1 MSITSL
7 YNKTTVIKRNKL
19 RVYEENQVNIVEKNL
34 SGTAEKE
41 FRNGVSNGD
50 AKKALR
56 LLLKW
61 IGENP
66 EREGLKETPKRVLKA
81 YKEWFAGYNHN
92 PAEILSKTFED
103 VEGYRELIS
112 LKDVSFHS
120 FCEHHFAPIV
130 GKVHIGYIPNKKVVG
145 LSKLARLIEM
155 FSRRL
160 QVQEKMTAEIG
171 NTLQNHLDC
180 LGVGVVVEAEHH
192 CMCSRGI
199 KKQGSVMKTMH
210 FTGVILNQSENR
222 NEFMRSIS

>member
-1 MSITSL
+1 M
-7 YNKTTVIKRNKL
+7 
-19 RVYEENQVNIVEKNL
+19 NIVEKNL

-41 FRNGVSNGD
+41 FRNGVSNDD
-50 AKKALR
+50 AKKALE

-66 EREGLKETPKRVLKA
+66 QREGLKETPKRVLKA
-81 YKEWFAGYNHN
+81 YKEWFAGYNQN
-92 PAEILSKTFED
+92 PVEILSKTFEE
-103 VEGYRELIS
+103 VEGYKEMIS
-112 LKDVSFHS
+112 LKDVGFHS
-120 FCEHHFAPIV
+120 FCEHHFAPII
-130 GKVHIGYIPNKKVVG
+130 GKVHIGYIPNKRVVG

-155 FSRRL
+155 YARRL

-199 KKQGSVMKTMH
+199 KKQGSLMKTSH
-210 FTGVILNQSENR
+210 FTGIFLNDSDKK

>member
-1 MSITSL
+1 M
-7 YNKTTVIKRNKL
+7 
-19 RVYEENQVNIVEKNL
+19 NIVEKSL

-41 FRNGVSNGD
+41 FRNGVSNDD
-50 AKKALR
+50 AKKALE

-66 EREGLKETPKRVLKA
+66 QREGLKETPKRVLKA
-81 YKEWFAGYNHN
+81 YKEWFAGYNQN
-92 PAEILSKTFED
+92 PVEILSKTFEEID
-103 VEGYRELIS
+103 GYREMIS
-112 LKDVSFHS
+112 LKDVGFHS
-120 FCEHHFAPIV
+120 FCEHHFAPII

-145 LSKLARLIEM
+145 PSKLARLIEM
-155 FSRRL
+155 YARRL

-199 KKQGSVMKTMH
+199 KKQGSLMKTSH
-210 FTGVILNQSENR
+210 FTGIFLDNSDKK

>member
-1 MSITSL
+1 M
-7 YNKTTVIKRNKL
+7 
-19 RVYEENQVNIVEKNL
+19 NIVEKNL

-41 FRNGVSNGD
+41 FRNGVSNDD
-50 AKKALR
+50 AKKALE

-61 IGENP
+61 IGEDP
-66 EREGLKETPKRVLKA
+66 QREGLKETPKRVLKA
-81 YKEWFAGYNHN
+81 YKEWFAGYNQN
-92 PAEILSKTFED
+92 PVEILSKTFEEID
-103 VEGYRELIS
+103 GYREMIS
-112 LKDVSFHS
+112 LKDVGFHS
-120 FCEHHFAPIV
+120 FCEHHFAPII

-155 FSRRL
+155 YVRRL

-199 KKQGSVMKTMH
+199 KKQGSLMKTSH
-210 FTGVILNQSENR
+210 FTGIFLDDSDKK

>member
-1 MSITSL
+1 
-7 YNKTTVIKRNKL
+7 
-19 RVYEENQVNIVEKNL
+19 VNIVEKNL

-41 FRNGVSNGD
+41 FRNGVSNDD
-50 AKKALR
+50 AKKALE

-61 IGENP
+61 IGEDP
-66 EREGLKETPKRVLKA
+66 QREGLKETPKRVLKA
-81 YKEWFAGYNHN
+81 YKEWFAGYNQN
-92 PAEILSKTFED
+92 PVEILSKTFEEID
-103 VEGYRELIS
+103 GYREMIS
-112 LKDVSFHS
+112 LKDVGFHS
-120 FCEHHFAPIV
+120 FCEHHFAPII

-155 FSRRL
+155 YARRL

-199 KKQGSVMKTMH
+199 KKQGSLMKTSH
-210 FTGVILNQSENR
+210 FTGIFLDDSDKK

>member
-1 MSITSL
+1 M
-7 YNKTTVIKRNKL
+7 
-19 RVYEENQVNIVEKNL
+19 NIVEKNL

-41 FRNGVSNGD
+41 FRNGVSNDD
-50 AKKALR
+50 AKKALE
-56 LLLKW
+56 LLFKW

-66 EREGLKETPKRVLKA
+66 QREGLKETPKRVLKA
-81 YKEWFAGYNHN
+81 YKEWFAGYNQN
-92 PAEILSKTFED
+92 PVEILSKTFEEID
-103 VEGYRELIS
+103 GYREMIS
-112 LKDVSFHS
+112 LKDVGFHS
-120 FCEHHFAPIV
+120 FCEHHFAPII
-130 GKVHIGYIPNKKVVG
+130 GKVHIGYVPNKKVVG

-155 FSRRL
+155 YARRL

-199 KKQGSVMKTMH
+199 KKQGSLMKTSH
-210 FTGVILNQSENR
+210 FTGIFLDDSDKK

>member
-1 MSITSL
+1 
-7 YNKTTVIKRNKL
+7 
-19 RVYEENQVNIVEKNL
+19 VNIVEKNL

-41 FRNGVSNGD
+41 FRNGVSNDD
-50 AKKALR
+50 AKKALE

-66 EREGLKETPKRVLKA
+66 QREGLKETPKRVLKA
-81 YKEWFAGYNHN
+81 YKEWFAGYNQN
-92 PAEILSKTFED
+92 PVEILSKTFEEID
-103 VEGYRELIS
+103 GYREMIS
-112 LKDVSFHS
+112 LKDVGFHS
-120 FCEHHFAPIV
+120 FCEHHFAPII

-155 FSRRL
+155 YARRL

-199 KKQGSVMKTMH
+199 KKQGSLMKTSH
-210 FTGVILNQSENR
+210 FTGIFLDDSDKK
-222 NEFMRSIS
+222 NEFIRSIS

>member
-1 MSITSL
+1 M
-7 YNKTTVIKRNKL
+7 
-19 RVYEENQVNIVEKNL
+19 NIVEKNL

-41 FRNGVSNGD
+41 FRNGVSNKD
-50 AKKALR
+50 AKKALE

-81 YKEWFAGYNHN
+81 YKEWFAGYDQN
-92 PAEILSKTFED
+92 PAEILSKTFEE
-103 VEGYRELIS
+103 VEGYREMIS
-112 LKDVSFHS
+112 LKDVGFHS
-120 FCEHHFAPIV
+120 FCEHHFAPII

-155 FSRRL
+155 FARRL

-180 LGVGVVVEAEHH
+180 LGVGVIVEAEHH

-199 KKQGSVMKTMH
+199 KKQGSIMKTMH
-210 FTGVILNQSENR
+210 FTGVILSDSDKK
-222 NEFMRSIS
+222 NEFIRSVS

>member
-1 MSITSL
+1 M
-7 YNKTTVIKRNKL
+7 
-19 RVYEENQVNIVEKNL
+19 NIVEKNL

-41 FRNGVSNGD
+41 FRNGVSNDD
-50 AKKALR
+50 AKKALE

-61 IGENP
+61 IGEDP
-66 EREGLKETPKRVLKA
+66 QREGLKETPKRVLKA
-81 YKEWFAGYNHN
+81 YKEWFAGYNQN
-92 PAEILSKTFED
+92 PVEILSKTFEEID
-103 VEGYRELIS
+103 GYREMIS
-112 LKDVSFHS
+112 LKDVGFHS
-120 FCEHHFAPIV
+120 FCEHHFAPII

-155 FSRRL
+155 YARRL

-199 KKQGSVMKTMH
+199 KKQGSLMKTSH
-210 FTGVILNQSENR
+210 FTGIFLNDSDKK

>member
-1 MSITSL
+1 M
-7 YNKTTVIKRNKL
+7 
-19 RVYEENQVNIVEKNL
+19 NIVEKNL

-41 FRNGVSNGD
+41 FRNGVSNDD
-50 AKKALR
+50 AKKALE

-66 EREGLKETPKRVLKA
+66 QREGLKETPKRVLKA
-81 YKEWFAGYNHN
+81 YKEWFAGYNQN
-92 PAEILSKTFED
+92 PVEILSKTFEEID
-103 VEGYRELIS
+103 GYRELIS
-112 LKDVSFHS
+112 LKDVGFHS
-120 FCEHHFAPIV
+120 FCEHHFAPII

-155 FSRRL
+155 YARRL

-199 KKQGSVMKTMH
+199 KKQGSLMKTSH
-210 FTGVILNQSENR
+210 FTGIFLDDSDKK
-222 NEFMRSIS
+222 NEFIRSIS

>member
-1 MSITSL
+1 M
-7 YNKTTVIKRNKL
+7 
-19 RVYEENQVNIVEKNL
+19 NIVEKNL
-34 SGTAEKE
+34 SGTAENE
-41 FRNGVSNGD
+41 FRNGVSNDD
-50 AKKALR
+50 AKKALE

-66 EREGLKETPKRVLKA
+66 QREGLKETPKRVLKA
-81 YKEWFAGYNHN
+81 YKEWFAGYNQN
-92 PAEILSKTFED
+92 PVEILSKTFEEID
-103 VEGYRELIS
+103 GYREMIS
-112 LKDVSFHS
+112 LKDVGFHS
-120 FCEHHFAPIV
+120 FCEHHFAPII

-155 FSRRL
+155 YARRL

-199 KKQGSVMKTMH
+199 KKQGSLMKTSH
-210 FTGVILNQSENR
+210 FTGIFLDNSDKK

>member
-1 MSITSL
+1 MR
-7 YNKTTVIKRNKL
+7 VINRTKMKG
-19 RVYEENQVNIVEKNL
+19 YEENQLNIVEKSL
-34 SGTAEKE
+34 SGTPENK
-41 FRNGVSNGD
+41 FRNGVSNDD
-50 AKKALR
+50 AKKALE

-66 EREGLKETPKRVLKA
+66 QREGLKETPKRVLKA
-81 YKEWFAGYNHN
+81 YKEWFAGYNQN
-92 PAEILSKTFED
+92 PVEILSKTFEE
-103 VEGYRELIS
+103 VEGYREMIS
-112 LKDVSFHS
+112 LRDVEFHS
-120 FCEHHFAPIV
+120 FCEHHFAPII

-155 FSRRL
+155 FARRL

-210 FTGVILNQSENR
+210 FTGVILSDPDKR
-222 NEFMRSIS
+222 TEFMGSIS

>member
-1 MSITSL
+1 M
-7 YNKTTVIKRNKL
+7 
-19 RVYEENQVNIVEKNL
+19 NIVEKNL

-41 FRNGVSNGD
+41 FRNGVSNDD
-50 AKKALR
+50 AKKALE

-66 EREGLKETPKRVLKA
+66 QREGLKETPKRVLQA
-81 YKEWFAGYNHN
+81 YKEWFAGYNQN
-92 PAEILSKTFED
+92 PVEILSKTFEEID
-103 VEGYRELIS
+103 GYREMIS
-112 LKDVSFHS
+112 LKDVGFHS
-120 FCEHHFAPIV
+120 FCEHHFAPII

-155 FSRRL
+155 YARRL

-199 KKQGSVMKTMH
+199 KKQGSLMKTSH
-210 FTGVILNQSENR
+210 FTGIFLDNSDKK

>member
-1 MSITSL
+1 
-7 YNKTTVIKRNKL
+7 
-19 RVYEENQVNIVEKNL
+19 VNIVEKNL

-41 FRNGVSNGD
+41 FRNGVSNDD
-50 AKKALR
+50 AKKALE

-66 EREGLKETPKRVLKA
+66 QREGLKETPKRVLKA
-81 YKEWFAGYNHN
+81 YKEWFAGYNQN
-92 PAEILSKTFED
+92 PVEILSKTFEEID
-103 VEGYRELIS
+103 GYREMIS
-112 LKDVSFHS
+112 LKDVGFHS
-120 FCEHHFAPIV
+120 FCEHHFAPII

-155 FSRRL
+155 YARRL

-199 KKQGSVMKTMH
+199 KKQGSLMKTSH
-210 FTGVILNQSENR
+210 FTGIFLDNSDKK

>member
-1 MSITSL
+1 M
-7 YNKTTVIKRNKL
+7 
-19 RVYEENQVNIVEKNL
+19 NIVEKNL
-34 SGTAEKE
+34 SGTAEQE
-41 FRNGVSNGD
+41 FRNGVSNDD
-50 AKKALR
+50 AKKALE

-66 EREGLKETPKRVLKA
+66 QREGLKETPKRVLKA
-81 YKEWFAGYNHN
+81 YKEWFAGYNQN
-92 PAEILSKTFED
+92 PVEILSKTFEEID
-103 VEGYRELIS
+103 GYREMIS
-112 LKDVSFHS
+112 LKDVGFHS
-120 FCEHHFAPIV
+120 FCEHHFAPII

-155 FSRRL
+155 YARRL

-199 KKQGSVMKTMH
+199 KKQGSLMKTSH
-210 FTGVILNQSENR
+210 FTGIFLDNSDKK

>member
-1 MSITSL
+1 M
-7 YNKTTVIKRNKL
+7 
-19 RVYEENQVNIVEKNL
+19 NIVEKNL

-41 FRNGVSNGD
+41 FRNGVSNDD
-50 AKKALR
+50 AKKALE

-66 EREGLKETPKRVLKA
+66 QREGLKETPKRVLKA
-81 YKEWFAGYNHN
+81 YKEWFAGYNQN
-92 PAEILSKTFED
+92 PVEILSKTFEEID
-103 VEGYRELIS
+103 GYREMIS
-112 LKDVSFHS
+112 LKDVGFHS
-120 FCEHHFAPIV
+120 FCEHHFAPII

-155 FSRRL
+155 YARRL

-199 KKQGSVMKTMH
+199 KTQGSLMKTSH
-210 FTGVILNQSENR
+210 FTGIFLDNSDKK

>member
-1 MSITSL
+1 M
-7 YNKTTVIKRNKL
+7 
-19 RVYEENQVNIVEKNL
+19 NIVEKNL

-41 FRNGVSNGD
+41 FRNGVSNDD
-50 AKKALR
+50 AKKALE

-61 IGENP
+61 IGEDP
-66 EREGLKETPKRVLKA
+66 QREGLKETPKRVLKA
-81 YKEWFAGYNHN
+81 YKEWFAGYNQN
-92 PAEILSKTFED
+92 PVEILSKTFEEID
-103 VEGYRELIS
+103 GYREMIS
-112 LKDVSFHS
+112 LKDVGFHS
-120 FCEHHFAPIV
+120 FCEHHFAPII

-155 FSRRL
+155 YARRL

-199 KKQGSVMKTMH
+199 KKQGSLMKTSH
-210 FTGVILNQSENR
+210 FTGVFLNDSEKK
-222 NEFMRSIS
+222 NEFMRSVS

>member
-1 MSITSL
+1 M
-7 YNKTTVIKRNKL
+7 
-19 RVYEENQVNIVEKNL
+19 NIVEKNL

-41 FRNGVSNGD
+41 FRNGVSNDD
-50 AKKALR
+50 AKKALE

-66 EREGLKETPKRVLKA
+66 QREGLKETPKRVLKA
-81 YKEWFAGYNHN
+81 YKEWFAGYNQN
-92 PAEILSKTFED
+92 PVEILSKTFEEID
-103 VEGYRELIS
+103 SYREMIS
-112 LKDVSFHS
+112 LKDVGFHS
-120 FCEHHFAPIV
+120 FCEHHFAPII

-155 FSRRL
+155 YARRL

-199 KKQGSVMKTMH
+199 KKQGSLMKTSH
-210 FTGVILNQSENR
+210 FTGIFLDNSDKK

>member
-1 MSITSL
+1 
-7 YNKTTVIKRNKL
+7 
-19 RVYEENQVNIVEKNL
+19 VNIVEKNL

-41 FRNGVSNGD
+41 FRNGVSNDD
-50 AKKALR
+50 AKKALE
-56 LLLKW
+56 LLFKW
-61 IGENP
+61 IGEDP
-66 EREGLKETPKRVLKA
+66 QREGLKETPKRVLKA
-81 YKEWFAGYNHN
+81 YKEWFAGYNQN
-92 PAEILSKTFED
+92 PVEILSKTFEEID
-103 VEGYRELIS
+103 GYREMIS
-112 LKDVSFHS
+112 LKDVGFHS
-120 FCEHHFAPIV
+120 FCEHHFAPII

-155 FSRRL
+155 YARRL

-199 KKQGSVMKTMH
+199 KKQGSLMKTSH
-210 FTGVILNQSENR
+210 FTGIFLDNSDKK

>member
-1 MSITSL
+1 M
-7 YNKTTVIKRNKL
+7 
-19 RVYEENQVNIVEKNL
+19 NIVEKNL

-41 FRNGVSNGD
+41 FRNGVSNDD
-50 AKKALR
+50 AKKALE

-61 IGENP
+61 IGEDP
-66 EREGLKETPKRVLKA
+66 QREGLKETPKRVLKA
-81 YKEWFAGYNHN
+81 YKEWFAGYNQN
-92 PAEILSKTFED
+92 PVEILSKTFEEID
-103 VEGYRELIS
+103 GYREMIS
-112 LKDVSFHS
+112 LKDVGFHS
-120 FCEHHFAPIV
+120 FCEHHFAPII

-155 FSRRL
+155 YARRL

-199 KKQGSVMKTMH
+199 KKQGSLMKTSH
-210 FTGVILNQSENR
+210 FTGIFRDDSDKK
-222 NEFMRSIS
+222 NEFIRSIS

>member
-1 MSITSL
+1 M
-7 YNKTTVIKRNKL
+7 
-19 RVYEENQVNIVEKNL
+19 NIVEKNL

-41 FRNGVSNGD
+41 FRNGVSNDD
-50 AKKALR
+50 AKKALE

-66 EREGLKETPKRVLKA
+66 QREGLKETPKRVLKA
-81 YKEWFAGYNHN
+81 YKEWFAGYNQN
-92 PAEILSKTFED
+92 PVEILSKTFEEID
-103 VEGYRELIS
+103 GYREMIS
-112 LKDVSFHS
+112 LKDVGFHS
-120 FCEHHFAPIV
+120 FCEHHFAPII

-155 FSRRL
+155 YARRL

-199 KKQGSVMKTMH
+199 KKQGSLMKTLH
-210 FTGVILNQSENR
+210 FTGIFLDDSDKK